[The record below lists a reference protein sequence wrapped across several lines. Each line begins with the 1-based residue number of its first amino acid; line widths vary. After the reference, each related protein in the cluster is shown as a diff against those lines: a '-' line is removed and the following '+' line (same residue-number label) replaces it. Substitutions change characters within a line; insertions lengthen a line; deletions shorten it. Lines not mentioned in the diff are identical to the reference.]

1 MQWWVVSFDFISGNM
16 MFEHWTP
23 ERFESVAHIY
33 PWIGVLSI
41 LQPQNRENV
50 PDDVEDHSRTSMRL
64 LAIQTRKLKQDMKPL
79 IHGQWNLVQSSIVFL
94 KNIFKTIQLNRYIE
108 NFARTHLV
116 RCKTPSILAC
126 ITRNPLPVPCSKVTQ
141 EKMFLIKILH

>member
-1 MQWWVVSFDFISGNM
+1 MQRVVSFDFISRNM

-23 ERFESVAHIY
+23 ERFEPVALIY

-50 PDDVEDHSRTSMRL
+50 PDDVQDYSRTSMRL
-64 LAIQTRKLKQDMKPL
+64 LGIQTRKLMQDMKPL
-79 IHGQWNLVQSSIVFL
+79 IHGQWNLVQSSIAFL

-108 NFARTHLV
+108 NFARTYLV

-126 ITRNPLPVPCSKVTQ
+126 ITRNPLPVPC
-141 EKMFLIKILH
+141 

>member
-1 MQWWVVSFDFISGNM
+1 
-16 MFEHWTP
+16 
-23 ERFESVAHIY
+23 
-33 PWIGVLSI
+33 VLSI

-64 LAIQTRKLKQDMKPL
+64 LAIQTRKLMQDMKPL